1 MQPKLLLTLFAFL
14 LFLAPAANLP
24 VLTEARAASA
34 LKQALKEEATS
45 AGDSVGTNNDAPPF
59 FSLKFERLKKTFLP
73 RLGVD
78 LLCILILVVGIYY
91 PHYKKTDYFFTFFM
105 FNVTIFLITYLL
117 SQVDLSMG
125 AAFGLFAV
133 FSLLRYRT
141 EDISTKDMTYLF
153 VCIALGLL
161 SAANKGTILEMFVIN
176 GAILICAFLLDGR
189 VLFRPVETKNL
200 QYDSI
205 DKTKP
210 EHYLEL
216 LKELRERTGLDIHK
230 FTVGRIDYLRDT
242 ANIKVY
248 YYGQPGSE

>member
-1 MQPKLLLTLFAFL
+1 MQPKLFLALLAIL
-14 LFLAPAANLP
+14 LFLAPLAELP
-24 VLTEARAASA
+24 VLAEARAADAAANVS
-34 LKQALKEEATS
+34 S
-45 AGDSVGTNNDAPPF
+45 DDGNNAPPF

-73 RLGVD
+73 RFGVN
-78 LLCILILVVGIYY
+78 LISVLILIVGIYY
-91 PHYKKTDYFFTFFM
+91 PHYRKTDYFFTFFM

-153 VCIALGLL
+153 VCIAIGLL
-161 SAANKGTILEMFVIN
+161 SAANKGTILEMFLIN
-176 GAILICAFLLDGR
+176 GSILLCAFLLDGR
-189 VLFRPVETKNL
+189 VLFRPVEVKTL

-210 EHYLEL
+210 EHYQAL